1 MTVDYSQLA
10 NFIRDELQQFLCTIR
25 QTENDDACRT
35 ATEQLWAAVNR
46 VEVFAYAPSDEEW
59 RFLTDAQRWGYLR
72 LESYVGTAI
81 HELRQRQRT
90 VWRDQQT
97 LPLNNETNSE
107 ALHAQSY

>member
-1 MTVDYSQLA
+1 MIVDYSQLA

-35 ATEQLWAAVNR
+35 ATEQLWAAVHR
-46 VEVFAYAPSDEEW
+46 VEVFSYAPSDEEW
-59 RFLTDAQRWGYLR
+59 RFLTDVQRWGYLR

-90 VWRDQQT
+90 VWQSSTSSLFDGGI
-97 LPLNNETNSE
+97 NSE
-107 ALHAQSY
+107 SLYT